1 MERVVLFK
9 HVLRNALIPIIALG
23 GLYAVVLIGSSVM
36 VEIVFSRPGLG
47 KLMVGAIKQRDYTTL
62 QSVMVIYATIVVV
75 LNLATDL
82 FYGLID
88 PRIKY
93 K

>member
-1 MERVVLFK
+1 
-9 HVLRNALIPIIALG
+9 
-23 GLYAVVLIGSSVM
+23 M

-62 QSVMVIYATIVVV
+62 QSVMVIYAVLVVV
-75 LNLATDL
+75 INLATDL
-82 FYGLID
+82 IYGFID

-93 K
+93 D

>member
-1 MERVVLFK
+1 
-9 HVLRNALIPIIALG
+9 
-23 GLYAVVLIGSSVM
+23 

-62 QSVMVIYATIVVV
+62 QSVMVIYAVLVV
-75 LNLATDL
+75 LINLATDL
-82 FYGLID
+82 IYSFID

-93 K
+93 N

>member
-1 MERVVLFK
+1 
-9 HVLRNALIPIIALG
+9 
-23 GLYAVVLIGSSVM
+23 M

-62 QSVMVIYATIVVV
+62 QSVMVIYAVMVV
-75 LNLATDL
+75 LINLATDL
-82 FYGLID
+82 IYGFID

-93 K
+93 D